1 MLWIKGILARSDSSK
16 LIPPRPISRTSNELQ
31 DHQIFNPKALRYIF
45 IEPCLTDC
53 SDLIVAAPDASIHSL
68 SPFPTVPVYVTA
80 VTAGS
85 GWGSVNRCRDAER
98 VGVAEQDPGGFG
110 WGWGGKLPRE
120 KGRVEHA

>member
-16 LIPPRPISRTSNELQ
+16 LIPPTDQPYFQRTPRSSDFQ
-31 DHQIFNPKALRYIF
+31 SKSPTVHF
-45 IEPCLTDC
+45 IEPCLTDY